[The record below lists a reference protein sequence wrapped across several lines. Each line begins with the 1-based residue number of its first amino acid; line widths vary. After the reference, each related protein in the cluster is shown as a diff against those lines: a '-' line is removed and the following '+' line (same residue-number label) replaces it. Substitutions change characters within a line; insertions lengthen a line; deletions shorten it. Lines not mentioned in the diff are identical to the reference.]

1 MNNSFFLFYYLGIK
15 VHDNKGSTQNIH
27 CINILFNEF
36 DWTKL
41 RSFKSVLY
49 LSIPNL
55 KVGRQKTFHN
65 EHLD

>member
-1 MNNSFFLFYYLGIK
+1 MSLTG
-15 VHDNKGSTQNIH
+15 QNVG
-27 CINILFNEF
+27 
-36 DWTKL
+36 
-41 RSFKSVLY
+41 FKSVLY